1 LSGSGPARRVCQK
14 FFQKT
19 PPKVLTRRVMSLY
32 FAQVFLLLD
41 STTLLDST
49 INEAQKEVIM
59 RSIKNSRPA
68 DDVVVLD
75 IPET

>member
-1 LSGSGPARRVCQK
+1 
-14 FFQKT
+14 
-19 PPKVLTRRVMSLY
+19 MSLY

>member
-1 LSGSGPARRVCQK
+1 
-14 FFQKT
+14 
-19 PPKVLTRRVMSLY
+19 MSLY

-41 STTLLDST
+41 ST
-49 INEAQKEVIM
+49 IQRFNEAQKEVIM
-59 RSIKNSRPA
+59 TSNRYSRPA

>member
-1 LSGSGPARRVCQK
+1 
-14 FFQKT
+14 
-19 PPKVLTRRVMSLY
+19 MSLY

-41 STTLLDST
+41 STTVLDST

-59 RSIKNSRPA
+59 TSNRYSRPA

>member
-1 LSGSGPARRVCQK
+1 
-14 FFQKT
+14 
-19 PPKVLTRRVMSLY
+19 MSLY

-41 STTLLDST
+41 STIQRLNDS
-49 INEAQKEVIM
+49 NEAQKEVIM
-59 RSIKNSRPA
+59 TSNRYSRPA

>member
-1 LSGSGPARRVCQK
+1 
-14 FFQKT
+14 
-19 PPKVLTRRVMSLY
+19 MSLY

-41 STTLLDST
+41 SM
-49 INEAQKEVIM
+49 IQPAQKEVIM
-59 RSIKNSRPA
+59 TSTRNSRPA